1 MTDTNSPK
9 PSAASAREGSLRHEL
24 SEDASRLKDAAGHR
38 ANREV
43 RDGERKAASA
53 ANYAASAIEQAAGS
67 LREDEDAPVWLASAL
82 ENTARKISGF
92 AGAIEGRSLADMHH
106 DINHFARENPGAF
119 LAASAAAGF
128 AAARF
133 LRAGGA
139 YRAHHRQ
146 EGAGRPS
153 GNGASSV
160 DGSAED
166 VEGVDPGDSRGSTRH
181 GLATRSPDAPGGV
194 S

>member
-9 PSAASAREGSLRHEL
+9 PATAPRTRPLREEVT
-24 SEDASRLKDAAGHR
+24 EDMSRLKDAAGHR
-38 ANREV
+38 ASQEIK
-43 RDGERKAASA
+43 DGERKAASA

-67 LREDEDAPVWLASAL
+67 LRDDEDAPVWLAEAL
-82 ENTARKISGF
+82 ETTARKISGF
-92 AGAIEGRSLADMHH
+92 AGAIEGRSLTDMRH

-133 LRAGGA
+133 LRAGEA

-146 EGAGRPS
+146 EGARRPS
-153 GNGASSV
+153 GNGASPRDRS
-160 DGSAED
+160 GEHAN
-166 VEGVDPGDSRGSTRH
+166 GVDPDDGPEAIGH
-181 GLATRSPDAPGGV
+181 GPVTRSPAAPGGV